1 MNQLIAALPA
11 ELLQRWQPMLEP
23 VELSAGSVLYE
34 AGSSPSHVYFPTDG
48 IISLLSMT
56 GAGASSEVAVVGN
69 EGVVGIGLFMGGGT
83 MPNRAVVQRAG
94 RGMLLEASVIRR
106 EFYASSPVMRLLLRY
121 TQALISQVGQ
131 IAVCNR
137 LHALRQQLC
146 RWLLMSLDRL
156 PGNELVTT
164 QLLIAQ
170 MLGVRREG
178 VTEAASQLRR
188 DGLIHYTRGRILVA
202 DRAGLER
209 QCCECYA
216 VVSKEYRRLLPVAHR
231 ALQCGHATGHVVAT
245 PIGQSA
251 VLHRTW
257 PAPAARVATRADMA

>member
-1 MNQLIAALPA
+1 MNQLIAALPSDV
-11 ELLQRWQPMLEP
+11 LQRWQALLEP
-23 VELSAGSVLYE
+23 VELSVGSVLYE
-34 AGSSPSHVYFPTDG
+34 IGSSPSHVYFPTDG
-48 IISLLSMT
+48 IVSLRSLT
-56 GAGASSEVAVVGN
+56 GAGASSEIAVVGN
-69 EGVVGIGLFMGGGT
+69 EGVVGIGLFLGGDT

-94 RGMLLEASVIRR
+94 RGLRLEASAIRR
-106 EFYASSPVMRLLLRY
+106 EFYPSSPVMRLLLRY

-137 LHALRQQLC
+137 LHALHQQLC

-164 QLLIAQ
+164 QMLIAQ

-178 VTEAASQLRR
+178 VTEAALQLRR
-188 DGLIHYTRGRILVA
+188 DGLIRYSRGRILVA

-216 VVSKEYRRLLPVAHR
+216 VVSNEYRRLLPVQHR
-231 ALQCGHATGHVVAT
+231 GLHCGHAPRPAVDTSIRQSVA
-245 PIGQSA
+245 
-251 VLHRTW
+251 LHRSW
-257 PAPAARVATRADMA
+257 PAAAAQAATRADRA

>member
-1 MNQLIAALPA
+1 MNQLIHALPA
-11 ELLQRWQPMLEP
+11 ELLQRWQPLLQP

-34 AGSSPSHVYFPTDG
+34 VGSSPSHVYFPTDS

-56 GAGASSEVAVVGN
+56 DAGASSEVAVVGN

-94 RGMLLEASVIRR
+94 RGMLLEASIIRR
-106 EFYASSPVMRLLLRY
+106 EFYSSSPVMRLLLRY

-156 PGNELVTT
+156 QGNELITT

-188 DGLIHYTRGRILVA
+188 DGLIHYSRGRILIT

-216 VVSKEYRRLLPVAHR
+216 VVSKEYRRLLPVQHR
-231 ALQCGHATGHVVAT
+231 ALHCDHPAGHVFARPTGH
-245 PIGQSA
+245 SA
-251 VLHRTW
+251 VQHRTW
-257 PAPAARVATRADMA
+257 VAPAARAAARADMA